1 MVRPLK
7 KQSTLFPEHEVP
19 IIAELTL
26 EEAKTL
32 ANKVQ
37 ASAGVHCEALEIVG
51 SIRRRRPKIHDVDF
65 VAVAKSDA
73 EWQKIAEDLKRSKAR
88 IGCAGPSVI
97 KAYVPHENGLF
108 QVDFYR
114 AKASTLGINTLVRTG
129 SAEHNTWL
137 AGYAIS
143 KGMRLRYSEGLIR
156 DGKAIAGETEE
167 SVFTVLGFPYH
178 EPQER
183 EIIDRKPVW
192 LEEPPAGSQ

>member
-1 MVRPLK
+1 MK
-7 KQSTLFPEHEVP
+7 KQATLFPEHEVP

-26 EEAKTL
+26 EEAKIL
-32 ANKVQ
+32 AGKVQ
-37 ASAGVHCEALEIVG
+37 ASSSVHCDVLEIVG
-51 SIRRRRPKIHDVDF
+51 SIRRRRPKIHDADF

-88 IGCAGPSVI
+88 IGCSGPSVI
-97 KAYVPHENGLF
+97 KAYVPHGNGLF

-143 KGMRLRYSEGLIR
+143 LGMRLKYSEGLIK
-156 DGKAIAGETEE
+156 DGIAIAGETEE
-167 SVFTVLGFPYH
+167 GVFAALGLPC
-178 EPQER
+178 PQPTDR
-183 EIIDRKPVW
+183 EVADRKPVW
-192 LEEPPAGSQ
+192 MAQEKPSE